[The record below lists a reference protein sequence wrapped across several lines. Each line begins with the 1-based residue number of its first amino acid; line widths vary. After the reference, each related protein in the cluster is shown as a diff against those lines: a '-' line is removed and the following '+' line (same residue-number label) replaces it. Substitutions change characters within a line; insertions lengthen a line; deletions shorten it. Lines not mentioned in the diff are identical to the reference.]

1 MNNTNRY
8 YKGFSMSITTPLKQ
22 FLDNSPTSFHAVENV
37 KTALLKK
44 GFQELKNN
52 LKWSLK
58 PSFKYFIQEEGSI
71 IAFTTPK
78 ETLKNLILIGS
89 HTDSPALKLKPN
101 PENIKEG
108 MVTLASEVYG
118 GPLLSSWL
126 NRDLGLAGKIV
137 FENSKNKLEDTL
149 VDTPYPIATIP
160 QLAIHLDR
168 KVNDEG
174 LILNK
179 QEHLNALTMSKKG
192 KHSFLEELFH
202 KKIVSH
208 DLFLYPKEKASL
220 IGKNQEF
227 LAAYRL
233 DSLASVFAILTAYLK
248 ETSPAKNTLKMV
260 AFFDHEEIGSS
271 TENGAA
277 SPFFSHTLERI
288 SLALKLDREDFL
300 CLVKN
305 STSLSVDLGHALH
318 PNYPEK
324 HDKEHKPTLGS
335 GLQVKTSA
343 SKKYA
348 TNAKSSKIILEAAK
362 LKKIPLNFI
371 APRNDI
377 PCGTTIGP
385 IQATLTGIPTVD
397 IGISQLSMH
406 SARELISIKDFEYLV
421 ELLEEIL
428 KKYLAE

>member
-1 MNNTNRY
+1 
-8 YKGFSMSITTPLKQ
+8 MSNITPLKQ
-22 FLDNSPTSFHAVENV
+22 FLDSSPTSFHAVENI
-37 KTALLKK
+37 KSALLKN
-44 GFQELKNN
+44 GFHELKNG

-71 IAFTTPK
+71 IAFTIPK
-78 ETLKNLILIGS
+78 GDLKEILLLGS

-101 PENIKEG
+101 PETIKEG
-108 MVTLASEVYG
+108 MVTLSSEVYG

-126 NRDLGLAGKIV
+126 NRDLGIAGKIV
-137 FENSKNKLEDTL
+137 YEKSKNKLEETL
-149 VDTPYPIATIP
+149 VDTPFAVATIP

-192 KHSFLEELFH
+192 KLPFLNELFD

-208 DLFLYPKEKASL
+208 DLFLYPKEPAAL

-227 LAAYRL
+227 LASYRI

-248 ETSPAKNTLKMV
+248 ETSASKNTLKMI

-271 TENGAA
+271 TETGAA

-288 SLALKLDREDFL
+288 TLALKLSREDFL
-300 CLVKN
+300 CLIKN
-305 STSLSVDLGHALH
+305 SNSLSVDLGHAVH

-324 HDKEHKPTLGS
+324 HDKEHKPTLGA
-335 GLQVKTSA
+335 GIQLKTSA

-348 TNAKSSKIILEAAK
+348 TSAKSSKIVLEAAK
-362 LKKIPLNFI
+362 LKKIPI
-371 APRNDI
+371 HIMAARNDI

-406 SARELISIKDFEYLV
+406 STRELIAIKDFEYLI
-421 ELLEEIL
+421 ELLKEIL
-428 KKYLAE
+428 KKILVEK